1 MKKIL
6 LLLTLVVCFMKP
18 AYAQEGV
25 AENFTTHKVEM
36 GETVLLISK
45 KYKITPGDI
54 YEYNKDAVNGIS
66 GNSVLRIPLHRQL
79 VITGKTAN
87 DDKDRTTIARAQ
99 APAPKA
105 IVKESAPVVVATPQ
119 PEPIVTASEVVT
131 TSAGIIT
138 NNETKVIEH
147 EVKKGETLSELAN
160 KYNTTIANIT
170 KENAARLKHG
180 LQAGQNLTI
189 TAKPVIIDESII
201 VHDVVSG
208 ETLIGLARTF
218 NTTIDAIAGD
228 NERILKRGLQTG
240 QKLKIKPGT
249 DYNKAAAPLPAEAIA
264 TTVIQDTP
272 AANSISERALIE
284 HKVQSGETLTGLARK
299 YDTTIQ
305 KITEDNKTRLKN
317 GLQAGQVLNIN
328 KAIN

>member
-6 LLLTLVVCFMKP
+6 LLLILVVCFMKP

-66 GNSVLRIPLHRQL
+66 NNSILRIPLHRQL
-79 VITGKTAN
+79 VITGKTVN
-87 DDKDRTTIARAQ
+87 DDKDRTVVAKAQ
-99 APAPKA
+99 TTAPKA
-105 IVKESAPVVVATPQ
+105 VVKEQPVVIQ
-119 PEPIVTASEVVT
+119 PLPIVTAQEVAT
-131 TSAGIIT
+131 TSANT
-138 NNETKVIEH
+138 TVNNEGKVVDH
-147 EVKKGETLSELAN
+147 EVKKGETLSELAD
-160 KYNTTIANIT
+160 KYNTTIADIT
-170 KENAARLKHG
+170 KENAAKLKHG

-189 TAKPVIIDESII
+189 TAKPAVIDNSII
-201 VHDVVSG
+201 IHDVVSG
-208 ETLIGLARTF
+208 ETLIGLSRTF
-218 NTTIDAIAGD
+218 NTTIDAITAD
-228 NERILKRGLQTG
+228 NERILKRGLQIG

-249 DYNKAAAPLPAEAIA
+249 DYSRNTSALTATDAIA
-264 TTVIQDTP
+264 TTATQSASTG
-272 AANSISERALIE
+272 NSIGEMASIE

-305 KITEDNKTRLKN
+305 KITEDNKSRLRN
-317 GLQAGQVLNIN
+317 GLQAGQVLSIN
-328 KAIN
+328 KSIN